1 MQHALS
7 LMIIRVPAILIAL
20 TVHELAHGLIAKA
33 LGDPTAEKA
42 GRLTLNP
49 ISHLDLFGTLMLLF
63 GPFGWAKPVPV
74 NPIYFSDPK
83 RGMAYV
89 AAAGPMSN
97 IVLAAFIGLFFRFGI
112 VSPNSIAAVF
122 LYISFMINIGLAVF
136 NLLPIYP
143 LDGSRILMA
152 FLRGDQV
159 QKYLKAMTVVP
170 QIFLG
175 MIVAEWLLN
184 IPILSYLLNPI
195 FIPVFKLARA
205 LFIEG

>member
-1 MQHALS
+1 MQHFVS
-7 LMIIRVPAILIAL
+7 LMILRVPAILIAL
-20 TVHELAHGLIAKA
+20 TIHELSHGLVARA
-33 LGDPTAEKA
+33 LGDHTAERA

-74 NPIYFSDPK
+74 NPILFSDPK
-83 RGMAYV
+83 KGMAYV
-89 AAAGPMSN
+89 AAAGPLSN
-97 IVLAAFIGLFFRFGI
+97 IMLAAVTGLFFRFGF
-112 VSPNSIAAVF
+112 VTAHSIAGVF
-122 LYISFMINIGLAVF
+122 LYILFMINIGLAVF

-152 FLRGDQV
+152 FLKRSQV

-175 MIVAEWLLN
+175 MIVAEWLLD

-195 FIPVFKLARA
+195 FMPVFQLAKA
-205 LFIEG
+205 LFIDG